1 MLQDRLKYEVFD
13 KIKEER
19 IAQII
24 TGKVQDA
31 ILKKEAALAIQQ
43 TYAEIIN
50 VMKKVSTEN
59 IHALASN
66 CLFSGCFIF

>member
-1 MLQDRLKYEVFD
+1 
-13 KIKEER
+13 
-19 IAQII
+19 
-24 TGKVQDA
+24 VQDA

-66 CLFSGCFIF
+66 CLFS